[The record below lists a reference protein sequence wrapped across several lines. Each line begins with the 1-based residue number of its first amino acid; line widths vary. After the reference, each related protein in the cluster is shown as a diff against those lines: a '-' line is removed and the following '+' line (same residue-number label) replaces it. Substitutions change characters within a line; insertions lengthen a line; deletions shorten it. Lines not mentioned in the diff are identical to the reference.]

1 MPFTL
6 HKDDT
11 MTTTTQLPQ
20 NLIDAIQMVYHPAS
34 IRVTEEPECEVE
46 STDYSACRL
55 ALNGQ
60 AVAFRV
66 AKTTPTKL
74 GQFVTMWKRPT
85 LNAAIAPFDI
95 RDGIDFVVV
104 SVFDATHRGQ
114 FVFNKETLAQR
125 GVMSREDKGGKRA
138 MRVYP
143 PWVTP
148 ASRTASATQKWQLE
162 CFFSIAPDGT
172 ADSARV
178 RELFGLHD

>member
-1 MPFTL
+1 MTNSARPPQTL
-6 HKDDT
+6 I
-11 MTTTTQLPQ
+11 
-20 NLIDAIQMVYHPAS
+20 NAIQAVYEPANML
-34 IRVTEEPECEVE
+34 VTREAVREAE
-46 STDYSACRL
+46 SADYSACRL

-85 LNAAIAPFDI
+85 LHGAIAPFGVY
-95 RDGIDFVVV
+95 DGIDFVVV
-104 SVFDATHRGQ
+104 SVSDATHRGQ
-114 FVFNKETLAQR
+114 FVFNKSTLAQR
-125 GVMSREDKGGKRA
+125 GVMSREGKEGKRA

-148 ASRTASATQKWQLE
+148 TSRTASATQKWQLE

-178 RELFGLHD
+178 RELFGLHE